1 MHSSGCRERHGQCLG
16 ADAGDFY
23 TVKRAV
29 KNLFEILHITGFDVV
44 AGGEEFLHPGRK
56 AEIFA
61 GNQKVGQMG
70 EIAPE
75 VQKRFELPVRCYYA
89 ELDLNSLLPLM
100 QEEIRFEPLP
110 KYPALERDIAIILP
124 EQAEAGSVAKCIWKS
139 GGKHLESVQL
149 FDVYRGGQ
157 LEEGQKSLAFALSF
171 RSPDTTL
178 TDESVAESMEKI
190 LSALSEQF
198 GAALRE

>member
-1 MHSSGCRERHGQCLG
+1 M
-16 ADAGDFY
+16 
-23 TVKRAV
+23 
-29 KNLFEILHITGFDVV
+29 
-44 AGGEEFLHPGRK
+44 
-56 AEIFA
+56 
-61 GNQKVGQMG
+61 
-70 EIAPE
+70 
-75 VQKRFELPVRCYYA
+75 
-89 ELDLNSLLPLM
+89 
-100 QEEIRFEPLP
+100 
-110 KYPALERDIAIILP
+110 
-124 EQAEAGSVAKCIWKS
+124 
-139 GGKHLESVQL
+139 QL